1 MFEASPSRRRR
12 SIIEALE
19 GEAIRLIATAA
30 AESIKAE
37 VRRAVTG
44 LDEARYYLAEYDAHN
59 RVYVLAIVDLNI
71 QLAQHRLQDISQA
84 IVTASFST

>member
-1 MFEASPSRRRR
+1 MFEASPSGRRR

-19 GEAIRLIATAA
+19 GEATRLIAMAG
-30 AESIKAE
+30 AENIKAE

-44 LDEARYYLAEYDAHN
+44 LEEARYYLVEYDAHN

-71 QLAQHRLQDISQA
+71 QLAQHRLQDISQ
-84 IVTASFST
+84 SGK